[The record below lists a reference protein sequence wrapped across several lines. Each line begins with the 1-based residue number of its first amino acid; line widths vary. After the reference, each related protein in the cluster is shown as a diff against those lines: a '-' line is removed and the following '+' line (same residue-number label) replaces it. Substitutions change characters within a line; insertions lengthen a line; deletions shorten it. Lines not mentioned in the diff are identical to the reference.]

1 VPAPI
6 PSLPA
11 VIIAPSL
18 LAANFARLEREVAR
32 ATRSGAEWLHLDIMD
47 GHFVPNLSFGPGI
60 VASLRPL
67 TRMFFDVHL
76 MCSQP
81 EILLEP
87 FAKAGAGQLTIH
99 AELSTRVEQLLWKI
113 RSLGLQA
120 GLAINPPTPMRV
132 VQPFLRKIDLLLIM
146 TVNPGFGGQSF
157 IHETVPKIQ
166 QARRWREEMGLNYR
180 IQVDGGIVFDTARE
194 CAMAGADTFVS
205 GTGLFKQPSFT
216 AAVRKMRRLVTA
228 ARPES
233 ATPSSARSG

>member
-1 VPAPI
+1 
-6 PSLPA
+6 
-11 VIIAPSL
+11 
-18 LAANFARLEREVAR
+18 
-32 ATRSGAEWLHLDIMD
+32 
-47 GHFVPNLSFGPGI
+47 
-60 VASLRPL
+60 
-67 TRMFFDVHL
+67 
-76 MCSQP
+76 
-81 EILLEP
+81 
-87 FAKAGAGQLTIH
+87 
-99 AELSTRVEQLLWKI
+99 
-113 RSLGLQA
+113 
-120 GLAINPPTPMRV
+120 
-132 VQPFLRKIDLLLIM
+132 M